1 MVRILDFGSR
11 GLGLISGWVNVLR
24 SWEKI
29 RYSHSAPLHPGVK
42 IGTGKLSGKLHEMP
56 GGNFCNKW
64 HPIQGGV
71 IILLIAS
78 CYGNQNKLWLSGS
91 PGLPTDI
98 TLT

>member
-42 IGTGKLSGKLHEMP
+42 IGTGKLPGKLHEMP
-56 GGNFCNKW
+56 GGNFCNK
-64 HPIQGGV
+64 
-71 IILLIAS
+71 
-78 CYGNQNKLWLSGS
+78 
-91 PGLPTDI
+91 
-98 TLT
+98 

>member
-42 IGTGKLSGKLHEMP
+42 IGTGK
-56 GGNFCNKW
+56 NY
-64 HPIQGGV
+64 QGSFMKCQGV
-71 IILLIAS
+71 TFATNGIP
-78 CYGNQNKLWLSGS
+78 YRGE
-91 PGLPTDI
+91 
-98 TLT
+98 